1 MRSGFA
7 IGGALGLL
15 LGATEVTNLTLEELA
30 GLRSPWNA
38 IVPAAGMAVM
48 VVLFGAAATLTLR
61 RSRSWPLALLAA
73 VWTALVGMSLTCAYG
88 IALQRV
94 VLGPRGQGSMEN
106 TLSNA
111 VLHLVAGP
119 VVALLA
125 GTAAI
130 AAAHLQRSLRPPL
143 RLALALWD
151 LVQVAA
157 GIGLL
162 VFAASLARPD
172 RPPFVMAGMLL
183 TAAALACAP
192 AVLRLGRSLTA

>member
-1 MRSGFA
+1 MRSGLA

-15 LGATEVTNLTLEELA
+15 LGATEVINLTLEELA
-30 GLRSPWNA
+30 GLRPPWNA
-38 IVPAAGMAVM
+38 IVPATGMAVM

-61 RSRSWPLALLAA
+61 RSRSWRLALLAA

-88 IALQRV
+88 IALQLV
-94 VLGPRGQGSMEN
+94 VLGPRGQGSMER

-119 VVALLA
+119 VVAAAA

-130 AAAHLQRSLRPPL
+130 AAALLQRALRPSL

-151 LVQVAA
+151 LVQASA

-192 AVLRLGRSLTA
+192 AVLRLA